1 MTSEKLKPTPGPWA
15 FGADPC
21 PDNATAIAICKENID
36 AHTKPSSGHFFVV
49 FTPDGRRT
57 AMVGHGPDGA
67 ANAQFIAEAGTV
79 HHECGLSPRGLQ
91 ERCSAMEAALQHCEQ
106 MLMKYAID
114 RVDHEAIEDE
124 ALEIIRAAL
133 AKHKEV

>member
-1 MTSEKLKPTPGPWA
+1 MHTSVQ
-15 FGADPC
+15 
-21 PDNATAIAICKENID
+21 DNALL
-36 AHTKPSSGHFFVV
+36 
-49 FTPDGRRT
+49 
-57 AMVGHGPDGA
+57 
-67 ANAQFIAEAGTV
+67 IAEAGTV
-79 HHECGLSPRGLQ
+79 HHECGLSPRELQ

-114 RVDHEAIEDE
+114 RVDHEAIEGE